1 MQNSTRRGYMS
12 LPIQVQSQLYHFKSR
27 ILALVA
33 AQVFSVAMVSR
44 LFGISRK
51 TFYKYRQQAAQGRLA
66 SCDCT
71 PRVHGSAKPQR
82 IIDAV
87 LHAKAQ
93 YPSFGKQR
101 LANVL
106 YHQGIVISPNTVQ
119 RILRKYAPPV
129 PPVPCP
135 PCHWHAFEALA
146 PHAMWAMDI
155 CYLYTR
161 KHDGF
166 DRYLITILDDHSR
179 TVVASGLY
187 ERQTVAEVVEVLK
200 AAVLTYGVPQRL
212 VCDRGS
218 QFTCSEFR
226 RVCAMIQLAVD
237 YAPPQYPQ
245 YKGKIERFFRTA
257 RSEMPRA
264 QVPEMATGLH
274 ATWIAEYNHDRIH
287 SRVTDAAGHAQVPAF
302 RLRWKPS
309 AARPLP
315 PAINVDDVFQVQ
327 RPRTGPH
334 TRQVKAARCVSYRK
348 QSYHF
353 PELHKGDV
361 IEGNE
366 GKDQIDFFYLGKL
379 VQSIRK
385 PLRQQTATTRKVQTG
400 GLVKFKQ
407 RRIRL
412 DLPKGTYIVVLR
424 EGQDYLFYLGEQVVF
439 RMTGQEKCHPCI

>member
-1 MQNSTRRGYMS
+1 MS
-12 LPIQVQSQLYHFKSR
+12 LPRQVQFRLSHFKSR

-33 AQVFSVAMVSR
+33 AQVFSVVMVSR
-44 LFGISRK
+44 LFGLSRK
-51 TFYKYRQQAAQGRLA
+51 TFYKYRHQAEHGNLA

-87 LHAKAQ
+87 LHAKAHS
-93 YPSFGKQR
+93 PSFGKQR
-101 LANVL
+101 LANIL
-106 YHQGIVISPNTVQ
+106 YHQGIAISPNTVQ
-119 RILRKYAPPV
+119 RILRKHAPPV
-129 PPVPCP
+129 PAVPCP
-135 PCHWHAFEALA
+135 PCHWSAFEALA
-146 PHAMWAMDI
+146 PHALWAMDI

-179 TVVASGLY
+179 TVIASGLS

-226 RVCAMIQLAVD
+226 RVCAVIELAVA
-237 YAPPQYPQ
+237 YAPRQYPQ

-264 QVPEMATGLH
+264 QEPEMATALH
-274 ATWIAEYNHDRIH
+274 AGWIAEYNHDRIH
-287 SRVTDAAGHAQVPAF
+287 SRVTDAAGHAQAPVF
-302 RLRWKPS
+302 RLHWRPS

-315 PAINVDDVFQVQ
+315 PTISVDDIFHVQ
-327 RPRTGPH
+327 RPRTGSR
-334 TRQVKAARCVSYRK
+334 TRQVNAARCISYYK
-348 QSYHF
+348 ESYHF
-353 PELHKGDV
+353 PALNKGDV
-361 IEGNE
+361 IEVNE
-366 GKDQIDFFYLGKL
+366 GKDHIDFAYLGNL
-379 VQSIRK
+379 VKRIRK
-385 PLRQQTATTRKVQTG
+385 PLCQQTATTRKVHTG

-407 RRIRL
+407 RRIQL
-412 DLPKGTYIVVLR
+412 DLPKGTHVVVLR
-424 EGQDYLFYLGEQVVF
+424 EGEDYIFYAGDQVVF
-439 RMTGQEKCHPCI
+439 RMTDQEKCHPPI